1 MNLELKDKVVF
12 VTGGTGSIGK
22 EIVRAFLE
30 EGSIVIFTYN
40 RAEKKAAELLAES
53 GDDRCTGYKVSV
65 TDQKEMT
72 RIAKEVYEKYKRID
86 ILVNNAAVA
95 EVLPFPLIDVE
106 DWDEAMNVNVKGTF
120 ITTKEIVRY
129 MIKNSSGS
137 IINIGSLAGERIM
150 EVPVHYATSKAA
162 ITGFTLSLTKELSRY
177 NIRVNCIVPGLIEGG
192 VGLNTPEKQ
201 KKQYVDFCMTGRMGR
216 PEEVASVIVFVASSK
231 SSFVNG
237 QIIQV
242 DGGI

>member
-12 VTGGTGSIGK
+12 VTGGTGAIGK

-30 EGSIVIFTYN
+30 EGSIVVFTYN
-40 RAEKKAAELLAES
+40 RAEKKAAELIAVS
-53 GDDRCTGYKVSV
+53 GEERCSGYKMSV
-65 TDQKEMT
+65 TDQKGMA
-72 RIAKEVYEKYKRID
+72 RIAKEVYDKYKRID

-95 EVLPFPLIDVE
+95 EVLPFPLIDEE
-106 DWDEAMNVNVKGTF
+106 DWDETINVNVKGTF
-120 ITTKEIVRY
+120 ITTKEIARF
-129 MIKNSSGS
+129 MIKNNSGS

-192 VGLNTPEKQ
+192 VGLNTPDKQ
-201 KKQYVDFCMTGRMGR
+201 KKQYIDFCMSGRMGKA
-216 PEEVASVIVFVASSK
+216 EEIANVIVFVASTK
-231 SSFVNG
+231 ASFVNG